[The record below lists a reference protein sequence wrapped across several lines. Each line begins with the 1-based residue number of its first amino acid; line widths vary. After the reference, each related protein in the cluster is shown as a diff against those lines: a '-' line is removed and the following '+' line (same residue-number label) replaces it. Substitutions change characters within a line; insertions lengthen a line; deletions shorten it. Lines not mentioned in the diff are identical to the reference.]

1 MCLLRSYSLFGS
13 HLSHNQSKQTRYI
26 VSHRFHVSMSCGSH
40 MSCLSSTCPPISP
53 VHFLDA
59 AADAPPAPVLPP
71 LLSKAPAATR
81 SFVGVEHDGDR
92 NFNRSPPPLPAAG
105 GRAPGAG
112 VDAHQAK
119 FIARKMRCLT
129 GFANLKVENV
139 VDVSLIASFV
149 CQFLDLAFYRRCF
162 SSLWPLLVICILYK
176 LFYYCCWIM
185 HVGIGLPLP

>member
-92 NFNRSPPPLPAAG
+92 NFNRSPPPSPQQMVALQVLVWTCSRPSSSRARCAAS
-105 GRAPGAG
+105 PGSP
-112 VDAHQAK
+112 
-119 FIARKMRCLT
+119 T
-129 GFANLKVENV
+129 
-139 VDVSLIASFV
+139 
-149 CQFLDLAFYRRCF
+149 
-162 SSLWPLLVICILYK
+162 
-176 LFYYCCWIM
+176 
-185 HVGIGLPLP
+185 